1 MKKSPKYSTR
11 ANEIF
16 VITFNSLNTLSY
28 RDQWSNGWW
37 KEKSLCS
44 RRTRL
49 EIRVR
54 VPWKWDARLPRVPR
68 VPFPKCCVRVGGL
81 LDLLATTHAD
91 SRTRLPQPSP
101 VTRMRFLYSS
111 EALRPRLGYEMHETW
126 RANAVIAFPSSI
138 RAESSPLSRNRP
150 APHETRGIDRNL
162 AQISSFFSFPCLFI
176 LDKYIITELNKRWRG
191 NSSC

>member
-1 MKKSPKYSTR
+1 MDHEKKK
-11 ANEIF
+11 
-16 VITFNSLNTLSY
+16 
-28 RDQWSNGWW
+28 
-37 KEKSLCS
+37 S

-54 VPWKWDARLPRVPR
+54 VPWKPDARLPRVPR

-138 RAESSPLSRNRP
+138 RAESSPLSGNRLDSP
-150 APHETRGIDRNL
+150 VGRREGDGMNRNL
-162 AQISSFFSFPCLFI
+162 ATNFLRFLSFPYLFTF
-176 LDKYIITELNKRWRG
+176 DGITELI
-191 NSSC
+191 